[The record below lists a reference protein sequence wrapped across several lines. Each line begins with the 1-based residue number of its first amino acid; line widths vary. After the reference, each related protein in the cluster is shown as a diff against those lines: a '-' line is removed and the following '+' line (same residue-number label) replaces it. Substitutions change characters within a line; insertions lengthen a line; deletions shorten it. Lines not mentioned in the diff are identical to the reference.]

1 MSKIIITIILLFS
14 FYNIGYAELSWTNIP
29 CEEEFKKGLIPAE
42 NYPQDNEICGSPE
55 YTIID
60 TTDMNKAYSI
70 ILNEVLCPEE
80 ATKYDYCQATPKVL
94 PKSDKRIK
102 FADYCSDNEGGIC
115 YVTFKYSS
123 KDSFDL
129 SYTSACFEGTQ
140 DEYRFEKINNK
151 IKVTKWYF
159 PC

>member
-1 MSKIIITIILLFS
+1 MWF
-14 FYNIGYAELSWTNIP
+14 
-29 CEEEFKKGLIPAE
+29 
-42 NYPQDNEICGSPE
+42 GSPK

-70 ILNEVLCPEE
+70 ILNEVICPEE
-80 ATKYDYCQATPKVL
+80 EAKYDYCQATPKVL

-102 FADYCSDNEGGIC
+102 FADYCTDNEGGIC

-123 KDSFDL
+123 
-129 SYTSACFEGTQ
+129 YTSACFEGTQ
-140 DEYRFEKINNK
+140 EEYRFEKINNK

-159 PC
+159 QC

>member
-1 MSKIIITIILLFS
+1 MKKFLIIILLFS
-14 FYNIGYAELSWTNIP
+14 FYNICYAELSWTNIP
-29 CEEEFKKGLIPAE
+29 CEEEFKQGLIPAE
-42 NYPQDNEICGSPE
+42 NYPQDNEICGSPK

-70 ILNEVLCPEE
+70 ILNEVICPEE
-80 ATKYDYCQATPKVL
+80 DAKYDYCQATPKVL
-94 PKSDKRIK
+94 PKSDKRK
-102 FADYCSDNEGGIC
+102 GGIC

-151 IKVTKWYF
+151 IKVTKWYA